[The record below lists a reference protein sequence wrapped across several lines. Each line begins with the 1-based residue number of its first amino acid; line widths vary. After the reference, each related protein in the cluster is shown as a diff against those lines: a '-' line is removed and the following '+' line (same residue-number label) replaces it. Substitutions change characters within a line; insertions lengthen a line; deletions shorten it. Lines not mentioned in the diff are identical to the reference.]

1 VRQILLIE
9 DNAGDILLIKQV
21 LSQATFA
28 TTLRV
33 AMYGEQAL
41 KALADAEFKPDLIIL
56 DVNIPKAPGLEILA
70 RRKPTAPVVVFSS
83 SSSPTEIQG
92 RWNVVSASSF
102 RSLTTLESLRR
113 WS

>member
-41 KALADAEFKPDLIIL
+41 EALADAEFKPDLIIL
-56 DVNIPKAPGLEILA
+56 DVNIPKVPGLEILA
-70 RRKPTAPVVVFSS
+70 RRKPMHRSWFSAPHRV
-83 SSSPTEIQG
+83 QQ
-92 RWNVVSASSF
+92 
-102 RSLTTLESLRR
+102 RSRGVGTWCPRVRSGA
-113 WS
+113 